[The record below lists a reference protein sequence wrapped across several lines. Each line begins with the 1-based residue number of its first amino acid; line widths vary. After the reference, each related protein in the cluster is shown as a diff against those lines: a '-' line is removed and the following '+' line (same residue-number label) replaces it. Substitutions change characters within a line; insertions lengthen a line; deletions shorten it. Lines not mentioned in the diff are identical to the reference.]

1 MKSIRA
7 VIRILLVAISTI
19 TLYVIYYIGYL
30 MGKIFGAR
38 YEPLRNFFMTLWANT
53 ILFILNI
60 HVQVTGQPPKAPF
73 FLISN
78 HLSYIDILPLY
89 QNLDCTFVAK
99 KEVEFWPLIGYM
111 ARTMGVIFI
120 DRTRKVDVGRVN
132 RIISNSLNDNQGI
145 VLFPEG
151 TTSAG
156 ERVLPFK
163 ASLLEHP
170 ASIKFDV
177 HYATISYQ
185 TSDRDPP
192 ASESVCW
199 WGGISFPAH
208 IIRLVKNRRI
218 DCQIIFG
225 DQTISNPDRK
235 QLADELHE
243 KVSQQFQ
250 PVTDK
255 IISESQA

>member
-7 VIRILLVAISTI
+7 VTRILLVAITTI
-19 TLYVIYYIGYL
+19 SLYIIYFIGYL
-30 MGKIFGAR
+30 FVRIFKGR
-38 YEPLRNFFMTLWANT
+38 HEPLRNFFMTLWANT
-53 ILFILNI
+53 LLFILNI
-60 HVQVTGQPPKAPF
+60 HVEVKGRPPAAPF

-99 KEVEFWPLIGYM
+99 KEVESWPLIGYM
-111 ARTMGVIFI
+111 AKTMGVIFI

-132 RIISNSLNDNQGI
+132 KIISNSLHEDQGI

-151 TTSAG
+151 TTSPG

-170 ASIKFDV
+170 ASIEFDV
-177 HYATISYQ
+177 HYATLTYQ
-185 TSDRDPP
+185 TSEKDLP

-199 WGGISFPAH
+199 WGGISFSAH
-208 IIRLVKNRRI
+208 ILRLVKNRRI
-218 DCQIIFG
+218 ECQIIFG
-225 DQTISNPDRK
+225 SDTVSNPDRK
-235 QLADELHE
+235 QLADELYE
-243 KVSQQFQ
+243 KVNQQFK
-250 PVTDK
+250 PVTDG
-255 IISESQA
+255 

>member
-19 TLYVIYYIGYL
+19 TLYIIYYISYL
-30 MGKIFGAR
+30 IGKIFRAK

-60 HVQVTGQPPKAPF
+60 HVQVKGHPPKAPF

-99 KEVEFWPLIGYM
+99 KEVESWPLIGYM
-111 ARTMGVIFI
+111 AKTMGIIFI

-132 RIISNSLNDNQGI
+132 RIISNSLHEDQGI

-151 TTSAG
+151 TTSSG

-170 ASIKFDV
+170 ASIELDV
-177 HYATISYQ
+177 NYATISYQ
-185 TSDRDPP
+185 TSEKDPP

-199 WGGISFPAH
+199 WGGISFSAH
-208 IIRLVKNRRI
+208 TLRLVKNRRI
-218 DCQIIFG
+218 ECQIIFG
-225 DQTISNPDRK
+225 SDTVSNPDRK
-235 QLADELHE
+235 KLADELYE
-243 KVSQQFQ
+243 KVNQQFK
-250 PVTDK
+250 PVTDGLTSD
-255 IISESQA
+255 SEA